1 MKLVLLI
8 YCAVQWAPVSQLGLF
23 MPTDSFNS
31 TIVLWIKYRGFLLH
45 VEKHPLQKWSG
56 LQRALPARVRTACVI
71 KSSTCSQVCSSA
83 LLGDALT
90 WRTGRI
96 NISVSPTRVAAD
108 HLEPQETPAVQEPQW
123 VLMPSFLMVLGQGSH
138 NTGCLFS
145 IPEHT
150 GEWILI

>member
-8 YCAVQWAPVSQLGLF
+8 YCAVQWAPVSELGLF

-31 TIVLWIKYRGFLLH
+31 IIMLWIKYHGFLLQ
-45 VEKHPLQKWSG
+45 VEKWSG
-56 LQRALPARVRTACVI
+56 FQRALPAWVRTACVI
-71 KSSTCSQVCSSA
+71 KLSTCNQVCSSA

-90 WRTGRI
+90 RRTRRI
-96 NISVSPTRVAAD
+96 NISVSSTRVAVD
-108 HLEPQETPAVQEPQW
+108 HLEPQETLAVQEPQW
-123 VLMPSFLMVLGQGSH
+123 VLIPSFLMVLGQGSH

-145 IPEHT
+145 ISEHT